1 VRAVSLL
8 YHDVVAGAEFDASG
22 FPGPR
27 AATYKLRVGDFMAH
41 LAAIGETGARPPG
54 RVSELAEPA
63 PGDRADPP
71 LLLTFDDGGVSAFA
85 TVAPLLAERSWPGH
99 FLVATDYLGTRGFLT
114 SEQVRAL
121 HRAGHIIGTHSRS
134 HPARMSALPTPAL
147 EAEWRDSAARLTDLL
162 GSAVTV
168 GSVPAGAY
176 SSRVGRAA
184 AAAGI
189 AFLFTSEPTTRIGSI
204 EGCLVLGRFSL
215 RRDSPPG
222 LVTSLVTGAGGARVR
237 QWLAWNA
244 RKAAK
249 GLAWERYLALR
260 RALLR

>member
-1 VRAVSLL
+1 MRAVSLL
-8 YHDVVAGAEFDASG
+8 YHDVVDEADFDGSG
-22 FPGPR
+22 FPGPG
-27 AATYKLRVGDFMAH
+27 AATYKLRVGDFVAH
-41 LAAIGETGARPPG
+41 LEAIQATGAGRPG

-63 PGDRADPP
+63 PGDRSDPP

-99 FLVATDYLGTRGFLT
+99 FLVATDYLGTRDFMT
-114 SEQVRAL
+114 PEQVRAV
-121 HRAGHIIGTHSRS
+121 HGAGHIIGTHSRS
-134 HPARMSALPTPAL
+134 HPARMSDLSPPAL
-147 EAEWRDSAARLTDLL
+147 EAEWRDSAARLSDLL

-189 AFLFTSEPTTRIGSI
+189 SFLFTSEPTARIGSI

-222 LVTSLVTGAGGARVR
+222 QVTSLVTGAGGARLR
-237 QWLAWNA
+237 QWLTWNA

-249 GLAWERYLALR
+249 RLAWDRYLALR